1 MRCAW
6 DKGLFAKVLCVAV
19 LCSFSFLSYGQAEPA
34 DSTVTANS
42 LADTIKLLLRR
53 LDQVEFDLAKARA
66 DTETARQES
75 LEFREQLAQLKQQLA
90 NGRPD
95 PSSSEQEQLELLDS
109 KLDEQYQT
117 KVESSSKYSVRMS
130 GMILLN
136 AFTNRGANDNIEN
149 PTFAKEATDTNPG
162 TSFGG
167 TLRQTE
173 LGFELFGPQLFGG
186 RASGNLQFDF
196 AGGYANTPN
205 GATLGLVRLRTG
217 TVRLDWE
224 KTSLIAGQDNLFIA
238 PTSPTSFASMQVPA
252 MANSGQLWAWIPQI
266 RLERKFA
273 AFANSQFLIQGGI
286 LDPIS
291 SQVPDGSQSRTVSV
305 GEVSQRPALA
315 ARLAWSHRLFGENVV
330 FGFGYYRARQDWGSG
345 GTAGVNSWVNAID
358 WTIPVT
364 RFFEITGAYHD
375 GRALAD
381 LGGGLGQNVG
391 NFLPAAMPLEV
402 LPDGTS
408 EAPLTVSFKGL
419 SSQGGWVQAKLKPL
433 PKFEINFAGG
443 QENRNAHELEE
454 AASTQD
460 YFGQDLARNRS
471 YMANVVF
478 RPRSNLILSTEYRHL
493 RSFALGEDE
502 QSLNHFNLAV
512 GILF

>member
-1 MRCAW
+1 VRCAW
-6 DKGLFAKVLCVAV
+6 DERLFVKVLYVAV
-19 LCSFSFLSYGQAEPA
+19 LCSFSFLSYGQAGPA
-34 DSTVTANS
+34 ASTVTAGSVAN
-42 LADTIKLLLRR
+42 KLRLLQQR
-53 LDQVEFDLAKARA
+53 LDQVELDLAKARA
-66 DTETARQES
+66 DAETARQES
-75 LEFREQLAQLKQQLA
+75 SEFREQLAQLKQQLA

-95 PSSSEQEQLELLDS
+95 STASEQEQLDLLDS

-136 AFTNRGANDNIEN
+136 GFTNRGASDNIEN
-149 PTFAKEATDTNPG
+149 PTFARKATDTNPG

-167 TLRQTE
+167 TIRQTE

-224 KTSLIAGQDNLFIA
+224 KTSLIAGQDNLFIT

-252 MANSGQLWAWIPQI
+252 MANSGQLWGWIPQI
-266 RLERKFA
+266 RLDRKFA
-273 AFANSQFLIQGGI
+273 AFAHSQFLIQGGI

-291 SQVPDGSQSRTVSV
+291 SKVPDGSQSRTVSV
-305 GEVSQRPALA
+305 GEVSHRPALA
-315 ARLAWSHRLFGENVV
+315 ARLAWSHPLFGDNVI
-330 FGFGYYRARQDWGSG
+330 FGFGHYRARQNWGNG
-345 GTAGVNSWVNAID
+345 GTAGINSWVNTID
-358 WTIPVT
+358 WTLPVT

-391 NFLPAAMPLEV
+391 TFLPDAMPLDV
-402 LPDGTS
+402 LPDGPS
-408 EAPLTVSFKGL
+408 EVPLTAFFKGL
-419 SSQGGWVQAKLKPL
+419 ASQGGWVQAKLKPL

-443 QENRNAHELEE
+443 QESRNAHEVEL

-460 YFGQDLARNRS
+460 YFDQDLARNRS

-478 RPRSNLILSTEYRHL
+478 RPRSNLIISTEYRHV

-502 QSLNHFNLAV
+502 ESLNHFNLAV
-512 GILF
+512 GVLF